1 MRTLQIISIIL
12 QVLSVC
18 TLSFALGYSKLKLPK
33 RMLFLNIFVLYLVYM
48 VVSYYRKDKL
58 R

>member
-18 TLSFALGYSKLKLPK
+18 TLSFSLGYSKLKLPK
-33 RMLFLNIFVLYLVYM
+33 RMLFLNIFVWILNFALILM
-48 VVSYYRKDKL
+48 NISRL
-58 R
+58 

>member
-18 TLSFALGYSKLKLPK
+18 TLSFSLGYSKLKLPK
-33 RMLFLNIFVLYLVYM
+33 QILFLNIFVWILNFALILM
-48 VVSYYRKDKL
+48 NISRL
-58 R
+58 